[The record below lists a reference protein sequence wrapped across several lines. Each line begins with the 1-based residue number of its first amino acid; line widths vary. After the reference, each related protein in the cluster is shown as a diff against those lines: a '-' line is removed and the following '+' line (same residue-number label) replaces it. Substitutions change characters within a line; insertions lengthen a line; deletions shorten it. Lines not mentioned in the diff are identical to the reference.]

1 MHRFDGQGLIST
13 VEPTQCSTPHRIAQ
27 NTDAQNMAHI
37 TLKGNTL
44 RTQGELPAIGSKAPD
59 AVLTGVDLS
68 DFKISDYRGK
78 KVVLNIYPSINTG
91 VCAASVRR
99 FNEEAAGLEDTVV
112 LCISHDLPFA
122 QKNFCGA
129 EGIENVVM
137 GSPMRPGNTFAAD
150 YGLTILDGIFAGL
163 LSRAVVVLDAEGT
176 VLYTEQVP
184 EIAQEPDYNK
194 ALAVL

>member
-1 MHRFDGQGLIST
+1 M
-13 VEPTQCSTPHRIAQ
+13 AQ
-27 NTDAQNMAHI
+27 INFKGSAIQ
-37 TLKGNTL
+37 TLGA
-44 RTQGELPAIGSKAPD
+44 LPALGSKAPD
-59 AVLTGVDLS
+59 AVLTGLDLN
-68 DFKISDYRGK
+68 DYKISDYRGK

-112 LCISHDLPFA
+112 LCISLDLPFA
-122 QKNFCGA
+122 QKSFCGA

-137 GSPMRPGNTFAAD
+137 GSPLRPGNTFASD
-150 YGLTILDGIFAGL
+150 YGLTILEGIFAGL